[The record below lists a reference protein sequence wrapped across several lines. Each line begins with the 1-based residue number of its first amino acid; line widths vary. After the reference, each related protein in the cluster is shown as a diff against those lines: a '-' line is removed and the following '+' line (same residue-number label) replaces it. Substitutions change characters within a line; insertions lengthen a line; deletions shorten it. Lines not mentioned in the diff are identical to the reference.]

1 MRSLRLRTTL
11 ALSLVL
17 AGLACPPTGL
27 AQPAQSLQNVPS
39 PQPLIPTPPVA
50 LHEGDGKLD
59 KAAPAPPVIPFAP
72 VPPPQGFPPRVS
84 AQYTPRLA
92 WDSDFKQSIA
102 KPGETNAQFA
112 FSLTNIS
119 TIDVV
124 VNRVTTSCGCTVAR
138 LPSVPWRLQ
147 PGASGQIDVTVDL
160 RNKWGTLQKFITVDT
175 SDGFKPLRV
184 QITIPTQTTPPPH
197 LVSDRSR
204 KKETARADRQAVF
217 KGDCARCHAAP
228 VVGKM
233 GNALFQAACAI
244 CHESDHR
251 ATMVPDLRAL
261 NHATDRQFWK
271 SWIVSGK
278 PGTLMPAFATTEG
291 GPLTEAQV
299 DSLTDYVS
307 AKFPQRT
314 AIIPVR
320 PPPPPPPLPPARPRA
335 GE

>member
-1 MRSLRLRTTL
+1 MRSRRLRINL
-11 ALSLVL
+11 ALTLVL
-17 AGLACPPTGL
+17 AGWVCPLAGR
-27 AQPAQSLQNVPS
+27 AQPAQSLQNVPA
-39 PQPLIPTPPVA
+39 PEPFIPNPPTA
-50 LHEGDGKLD
+50 LREGDGQPG
-59 KAAPAPPVIPFAP
+59 KATSAPPVIPLAP
-72 VPPPQGFPPRVS
+72 ATPPQGFPPRVS

-124 VNRVTTSCGCTVAR
+124 VNRVTTSCGCTIAR
-138 LPSVPWRLQ
+138 LPSVPWRLP

-175 SDGFKPLRV
+175 SDGLKPLRV
-184 QITIPTQTTPPPH
+184 QITIPTQTTPPPL

-204 KKETARADRQAVF
+204 NMETARADRQAVF

-278 PGTLMPAFATTEG
+278 PGTLMPAFAASEG
-291 GPLTEAQV
+291 GPLTEAQI
-299 DSLTDYVS
+299 DSLTDYLS

-314 AIIPVR
+314 AIIPPR
-320 PPPPPPPLPPARPRA
+320 PPPPPPPPARPRA